1 MKKVFRILLPG
12 AVALS
17 LLTGCS
23 VKQNEVP
30 TSKPG
35 VDIYVSDDVDVF
47 GNKIE
52 NGDKTE
58 IKPGKEHGNS
68 TSSPSGDVWGEEP
81 PAHELEEAHALE
93 ELKVYFID
101 VGQADCIL
109 LRFADEDILIDG
121 GNNADGDDIV
131 SYLKHLGVENI
142 TAMVGTHPHEDHI
155 GGLDDVIAEIPT
167 DQIYLPYVAE
177 QDVPTTKTY
186 KDLLQAVSDGGLIV
200 NEAKNGDVIYQ
211 TNSSRLEIISPDNV
225 SPGDLND
232 YSIVLKLT
240 YGDVSFMFTGDAS
253 VEVNEAMINQYGE
266 DYLDI
271 DVLKVGHHG
280 SRTATDSKWVD
291 VTTPEYSVIM
301 CEEGNSYGHPHKEAM
316 QALEGKTNILRTD
329 EDGTILFSTD
339 GTKVEIDTKLTGDI
353 PLGHKDFSIDDVK

>member
-109 LRFADEDILIDG
+109 LRFADEDI
-121 GNNADGDDIV
+121 
-131 SYLKHLGVENI
+131 
-142 TAMVGTHPHEDHI
+142 

-253 VEVNEAMINQYGE
+253 VEVNEAMINQE
-266 DYLDI
+266 KI
-271 DVLKVGHHG
+271 I
-280 SRTATDSKWVD
+280 W
-291 VTTPEYSVIM
+291 I
-301 CEEGNSYGHPHKEAM
+301 
-316 QALEGKTNILRTD
+316 
-329 EDGTILFSTD
+329 
-339 GTKVEIDTKLTGDI
+339 
-353 PLGHKDFSIDDVK
+353 